1 MLIREFILPDR
12 VPECHASTVISLP
25 TGGFLAAWF
34 VGSRES
40 APDTAIAISR
50 RSAGGWELPR
60 IAAKVAYEAHW
71 NPVLYR
77 LPDNRIALYFKV
89 GASPACWKTFV
100 MYSTD
105 EGDHWSAPAEL
116 VPGDSSGGRGPVK
129 NQPLLLQ
136 NGMLLAP
143 GSTEQGAWLPRVD
156 ISFSSGREW
165 ERCIT
170 IPLPRAKKEPQR
182 TPEPPPGLI
191 QPALWESSPGHVHML
206 LRSDNGRIFRSDS
219 DDSGLSWCEAYPTEL
234 PNNNSGIDLKKLP
247 DGRLALVCNVSSRNW
262 GTRRQIVLRLSDDNG
277 DNWAAPLLL
286 ESTPEE
292 KISERHNSE
301 FSYPTV
307 IADSDGKLAITYT
320 WHRENI
326 RFICGTI
333 QEISESITTER
344 NLP

>member
-12 VPECHASTVISLP
+12 VPECHASTVITLP
-25 TGGFLAAWF
+25 GGRFLAAWF

-40 APDTAIAISR
+40 APDTAIAIAQ
-50 RSAGGWELPR
+50 RSLGGWELPR
-60 IAAKVAYEAHW
+60 IAVKMMYEAHW

-89 GASPACWKTFV
+89 GASPASWKTFV

-105 EGDHWSAPAEL
+105 DGEHWSTPAEL
-116 VPGDSSGGRGPVK
+116 VPGDNSGGRGPVK

-143 GSTEQGAWLPRVD
+143 GSTEQGVWLPRVD
-156 ISFSSGREW
+156 ISFSGGSEW
-165 ERCIT
+165 ERCVP
-170 IPLPRAKKEPQR
+170 IPPPAPDHMQG
-182 TPEPPPGLI
+182 TPKPPGLI
-191 QPALWESSPGHVHML
+191 QPALWESVPGHVHML
-206 LRSDNGRIFRSDS
+206 LRSNNGRIFRSDS
-219 DDSGLSWCEAYPTEL
+219 SDSGLSWCEAYPTEL

-247 DGRLALVCNVSSRNW
+247 DGRLVLACNVSSRNW
-262 GTRRQIVLRLSDDNG
+262 GTRREIVLRLSDDNG
-277 DNWAAPLLL
+277 RSWSAPLLL

-333 QEISESITTER
+333 QEISESITIER